1 MAKKWVKSR
10 RKHRRVRKSWA
21 GCRCPKGSRRV
32 DTFRMMNGKRVKVGR
47 GWGCLGVGPSQK
59 GKPSPRFV
67 KAECGEEPVP
77 KPRKPKLLP
86 PPREEEQLFR
96 LSAGGRMKSLPPPSR

>member
-1 MAKKWVKSR
+1 MAKWTKSR

-21 GCRCPKGSRRV
+21 GCRCPKGSKRV
-32 DTFRMMNGKRVKVGR
+32 NTYRMVDGKRMKVGR

-67 KAECGEEPVP
+67 KALCGGRELPPGPSEP
-77 KPRKPKLLP
+77 KRLP
-86 PPREEEQLFR
+86 PPAEQRVLL
-96 LSAGGRMKSLPPPSR
+96 LSAGGRMKSLPPPRS